1 VQTVLETPRLILREL
16 VHEDAA
22 PLAGILSDPETMQF
36 YPAPYDRQGVVDWIE
51 RNRRRY
57 AEYGVSLWA
66 LVLKTSRELIGDC
79 GIIPQHVDGE
89 LLYEIGYHLR
99 RDFWHQGL
107 ATEAAIA
114 CRSWGFA
121 HLPVH
126 RMISLIRPQ
135 NVPSRRVAERNG
147 MTIWKEVE
155 WRGLPHCV
163 YSITREH
170 ADRLTASPSQGS
182 RASR

>member
-1 VQTVLETPRLILREL
+1 VKSILETQRLLLREL
-16 VHEDAA
+16 LPDDAES
-22 PLAGILSDPETMQF
+22 LAHILSDPETMRF
-36 YPAPYDRQGVVDWIE
+36 YPAPYDRQGVNDWID

-66 LVLKTSRELIGDC
+66 LLLRTSGELVGDC
-79 GIIPQHVDGE
+79 GIIPQQVDGE

-114 CRSWGFA
+114 CRNWGFA
-121 HLPVH
+121 HLPVD
-126 RMISLIRPQ
+126 RMISLIRPA

-155 WRGLPHCV
+155 WRGFPHIV
-163 YSITREH
+163 YSITREETE
-170 ADRLTASPSQGS
+170 RLMASPPPSSQ
-182 RASR
+182 ASR